1 MEHKSPYD
9 EVPGQLVHK
18 PEALSATAIEMDR
31 LTKAIYPDAVE
42 ALRSAMARQTA
53 AASAAVLE
61 EEAKNVLRE
70 LLENP
75 DVLDEDATGDER
87 QDDGSLRQSLERA
100 VGTKARHSL
109 EGETPAWLE
118 TRGLDLARAIAGAWM
133 DFGRDEGARHQVVAS
148 LLKGPGKPR
157 GSAID
162 DLARRFELS
171 GDETRNLMAA
181 TRSRFKSLVL
191 ELAPGVYAAAEARQQ
206 LSRS

>member
-1 MEHKSPYD
+1 
-9 EVPGQLVHK
+9 
-18 PEALSATAIEMDR
+18 
-31 LTKAIYPDAVE
+31 
-42 ALRSAMARQTA
+42 
-53 AASAAVLE
+53 
-61 EEAKNVLRE
+61 
-70 LLENP
+70 
-75 DVLDEDATGDER
+75 
-87 QDDGSLRQSLERA
+87 
-100 VGTKARHSL
+100 
-109 EGETPAWLE
+109 
-118 TRGLDLARAIAGAWM
+118 M